1 MPNVRIAVDLA
12 VRAAKRPKKNLTAE
26 EIRAAM
32 SETLMNQRALWQG
45 MPADTT
51 QKAVRVI
58 CKFGTC
64 TLEESIAVAIAIGQ
78 RGADYPS

>member
-45 MPADTT
+45 LHGKN
-51 QKAVRVI
+51 QKYVRAL
-58 CKFGTC
+58 CKDGTSS
-64 TLEESIAVAIAIGQ
+64 LEESVAVAIAIGE
-78 RGADYPS
+78 RGASNIL